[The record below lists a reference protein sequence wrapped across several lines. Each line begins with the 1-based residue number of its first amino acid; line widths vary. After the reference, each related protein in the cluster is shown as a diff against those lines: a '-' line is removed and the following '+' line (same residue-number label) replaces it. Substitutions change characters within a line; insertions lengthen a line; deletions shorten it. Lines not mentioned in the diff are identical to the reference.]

1 MKNIL
6 ILLTLTAGLYAQD
19 SGKREVMMK
28 NKMEQG
34 KEQREAWVIG
44 TLTKHLDL
52 TSEQA
57 QKFFPL
63 QNEFHKRSD
72 EAKKAHQEKLR
83 TLRSAAKD
91 DRSKFDVDAAID
103 SKVRMKGTL
112 VRLESKFLKDTKG
125 IITEQ
130 QRMKLLFFEERMK
143 SNLNKKMSKKDQE
156 GLGAWGK
163 TMRDRRG
170 TPPPTPQDQNG
181 TKRDFDNKRNK

>member
-19 SGKREVMMK
+19 SGNRMD
-28 NKMEQG
+28 QG

-63 QNEFHKRSD
+63 QNEFHKKSD

-83 TLRSAAKD
+83 ELRLAVKD

-103 SKVRMKGTL
+103 SKIRMKGTL
-112 VRLESKFLKDTKG
+112 VTLESKFLKDTEG
-125 IITEQ
+125 VLTGQ
-130 QRMKLLFFEERMK
+130 QRLKLLFFEERMK
-143 SNLNKKMSKKDQE
+143 SNLSKKI
-156 GLGAWGK
+156 K
-163 TMRDRRG
+163 TSTLMGRSL
-170 TPPPTPQDQNG
+170 
-181 TKRDFDNKRNK
+181 

>member
-19 SGKREVMMK
+19 SGNRVEK
-28 NKMEQG
+28 G

-130 QRMKLLFFEERMK
+130 QRIKLLFFEERMK
-143 SNLNKKMSKKDQE
+143 SNLSKKMLKKDQE
-156 GLGAWGK
+156 ALGAWGK

-170 TPPPTPQDQNG
+170 TPPKDQNG
-181 TKRDFDNKRNK
+181 TKRDFDSNRNK